1 MVRSWELSVKLLGRE
16 DPVTP
21 IFRRIH
27 STLGISVEAVSA
39 HTVCRLDV
47 NVLSFLILKM

>member
-1 MVRSWELSVKLLGRE
+1 MVRSWELSVELLGWQ

-21 IFRRIH
+21 ILRRIH

-39 HTVCRLDV
+39 HTVCGFDV
-47 NVLSFLILKM
+47 NVFTFLILKM